1 MQVYALT
8 KERDALRRGSE
19 KLNSINELL
28 KEKDNIIAQV
38 CSSATALLP
47 RVHQDLDRSLA
58 CLLSRLVLAAASIC
72 PVGPLGQQ
80 PVSAQI
86 RHHEPKRWHWALS
99 AGDG

>member
-19 KLNSINELL
+19 KLNSVNELL

-38 CSSATALLP
+38 CSSAATLP
-47 RVHQDLDRSLA
+47 TECSTTSTGALA
-58 CLLSRLVLAAASIC
+58 CLLYRPIEAAACIC

-80 PVSAQI
+80 PVPAQVGQL
-86 RHHEPKRWHWALS
+86 ALN
-99 AGDG
+99 AVALGLACR

>member
-38 CSSATALLP
+38 CSSAATLP
-47 RVHQDLDRSLA
+47 RECSNTLTNALA
-58 CLLSRLVLAAASIC
+58 CLRYRPMVAAACIC
-72 PVGPLGQQ
+72 PSGPLGQQ
-80 PVSAQI
+80 PVSAEV
-86 RHHEPKRWHWALS
+86 RRLALK
-99 AGDG
+99 AVALGPACR